1 MRIKK
6 QHSSQIRFLYKFSTV
21 RV

>member
-6 QHSSQIRFLYKFSTV
+6 QHSSQIRFLYIFSTV
-21 RV
+21 QV